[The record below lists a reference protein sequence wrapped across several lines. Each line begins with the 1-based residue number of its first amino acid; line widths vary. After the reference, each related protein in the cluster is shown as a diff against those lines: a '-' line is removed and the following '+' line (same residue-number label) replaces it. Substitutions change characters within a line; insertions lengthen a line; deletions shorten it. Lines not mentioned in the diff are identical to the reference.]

1 LQKDLGK
8 IPKEDEIKHK
18 QLILI
23 LLGAVCLMITASCGR
38 RMDMNAP
45 FAMALNGRPLKV
57 KLADTIAKVREVE
70 AGFGGYAEFQ
80 IVFPLKSFNPIKVR
94 GFQLHFDPQ
103 KVYLEEEI
111 TAAANDKDHSLRMN
125 YHPTL
130 GHRANEGK
138 ILTFSSRHR
147 QGFVTVRFTHLDP
160 RIDGRISGEIIE
172 AVLYA
177 YYETHDPQEFS
188 EPSPPKKLHIAHFP
202 FDTTITYSP
211 F

>member
-1 LQKDLGK
+1 M
-8 IPKEDEIKHK
+8 EDEIKPKHLK
-18 QLILI
+18 II

-38 RMDMNAP
+38 QVDMNAD

-70 AGFGGYAEFQ
+70 AGFGGYAEYR

-103 KVYLEEEI
+103 KIYLGEEI
-111 TAAANDKDHSLRMN
+111 TATANDNDYSLRMN
-125 YHPTL
+125 YHPTI

-147 QGFVTVRFTHLDP
+147 QGFVTVRFDHLDP
-160 RIDGRISGEIIE
+160 RIDGRVSGEIIE
-172 AVLYA
+172 AILYA
-177 YYETHDPQEFS
+177 YYETQDPLEFS
-188 EPSPPKKLHIAHFP
+188 EPTTPKKLHIAHFP